1 MKFKNIKAA
10 LFIGFSLIIIMMSV
24 YFYQVFFNPNL
35 LITQEKAVLYIPENA
50 DINQVIDS
58 LKKHKYLEDVV
69 SFGFVSKVLDYQE
82 NIKPGRYILTKKMT
96 NLQAIRHLRSGV
108 QEPVRVT
115 FNNIRLKED
124 LAKKI
129 CKNVIATEDQFME
142 LLNNPEYVSKFGFD
156 TTTIISMFIPNTYE
170 MYWTSTAE
178 DIFSRMKNEYD
189 KFWDDE
195 RTAKASELGLTPLQ
209 VSILAS
215 IVQAETVKND
225 EKPVVA
231 GLYLNR
237 LERNMLLESDP
248 TVVFALRDFGMKRVL
263 KRHLETDSPYNTYKN
278 LGLPPGPI
286 NLPEPSTLEAVLNYE
301 HHNYIYMCAK
311 EDFSGYHRFA
321 SNYRQ
326 HINNAR
332 KYQQALNRRGVYK

>member
-1 MKFKNIKAA
+1 
-10 LFIGFSLIIIMMSV
+10 MSV

-35 LITQEKAVLYIPENA
+35 LITKEKAVLYIPENA

-58 LKKHKYLEDVV
+58 LKKHQYLEDVL
-69 SFGFVSKVLDYQE
+69 SFGFVSKVLGYQE

-108 QEPVRVT
+108 QDPVRVT
-115 FNNIRLKED
+115 FNNIRLKDD
-124 LAKKI
+124 LAEKI
-129 CKNVIATEDQFME
+129 CRNVIATEDQFME

-156 TTTIISMFIPNTYE
+156 TTTIITMFIPNTYE
-170 MYWTSTAE
+170 MYWTSSAE
-178 DIFSRMKNEYD
+178 DIFDRMKYEYD
-189 KFWDDE
+189 KFWNDE
-195 RTAKASELGLTPLQ
+195 RIAKANELGLTPIQ

-215 IVQAETVKND
+215 IVQAETIKND

-231 GLYLNR
+231 GLYINR
-237 LERNMLLESDP
+237 LERDMLLESDP

-263 KRHLETDSPYNTYKN
+263 KRHLETNSPYNTYKN

-321 SNYRQ
+321 TNYRQ